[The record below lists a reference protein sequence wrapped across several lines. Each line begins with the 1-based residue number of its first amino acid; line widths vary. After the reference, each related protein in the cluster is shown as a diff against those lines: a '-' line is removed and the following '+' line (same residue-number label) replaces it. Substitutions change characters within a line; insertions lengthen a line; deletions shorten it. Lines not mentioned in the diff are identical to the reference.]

1 MRQTAAE
8 VASPEARAAVRTRRL
23 TETISVSNVCAR
35 DDSMSKLY
43 SGAMHPSTGRPWYK
57 GRMSDITI
65 HEGDEYTAIFHGG
78 PFDGTTDTRTATSD
92 AVDDE
97 VTVYADVEGL
107 QTAFTYKATKTRQ
120 VLDQTSVEY
129 EYDAADSDPV
139 DDLQDR
145 GDRSGEFDRE

>member
-1 MRQTAAE
+1 
-8 VASPEARAAVRTRRL
+8 
-23 TETISVSNVCAR
+23 
-35 DDSMSKLY
+35 
-43 SGAMHPSTGRPWYK
+43 
-57 GRMSDITI
+57 MSDITI

-92 AVDDE
+92 VVDDE

-139 DDLQDR
+139 DDLQER

>member
-1 MRQTAAE
+1 
-8 VASPEARAAVRTRRL
+8 
-23 TETISVSNVCAR
+23 
-35 DDSMSKLY
+35 
-43 SGAMHPSTGRPWYK
+43 
-57 GRMSDITI
+57 MSDITI

-107 QTAFTYKATKTRQ
+107 QTAFAYKATKTRQ

-145 GDRSGEFDRE
+145 GDRSGGFDRE

>member
-1 MRQTAAE
+1 
-8 VASPEARAAVRTRRL
+8 
-23 TETISVSNVCAR
+23 
-35 DDSMSKLY
+35 
-43 SGAMHPSTGRPWYK
+43 
-57 GRMSDITI
+57 MSDITI

-107 QTAFTYKATKTRQ
+107 QTAFTYKATKARQ